1 MKLKNSLLIL
11 AIAAAPVFAMDAQP
25 SNLSKTVPLKGG
37 ETLYVFKDGRMAKAN
52 KFGRPVYLKQGEM
65 LAPVEGQ
72 PIAAVGNE
80 IAQLSVLIRKGHAN

>member
-1 MKLKNSLLIL
+1 MKLKNALLIL

-52 KFGRPVYLKQGEM
+52 QFGRPVFLKQGEI
-65 LAPVEGQ
+65 LTPIDGQ

-80 IAQLSVLIRKGHAN
+80 IAQLSGLIRQGHEN

>member
-37 ETLYVFKDGRMAKAN
+37 ETLYVFKAKCWLQSKVN
-52 KFGRPVYLKQGEM
+52 
-65 LAPVEGQ
+65 
-72 PIAAVGNE
+72 
-80 IAQLSVLIRKGHAN
+80 QLPQWATKSPNFPS